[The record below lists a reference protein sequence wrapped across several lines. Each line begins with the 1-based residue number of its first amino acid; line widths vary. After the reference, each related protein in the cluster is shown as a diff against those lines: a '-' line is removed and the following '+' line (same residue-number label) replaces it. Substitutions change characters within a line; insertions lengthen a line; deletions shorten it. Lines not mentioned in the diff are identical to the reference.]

1 MSMTDKA
8 EAREDIIRTTVKAE
22 AGMRRLK
29 MDEQQVRDFIEGP
42 DSEQNSVCM
51 ADNGHC
57 YCHRQVGCVTI
68 WMEYHTEGNNLCVD
82 SIYHHRVMVQ
92 EV

>member
-1 MSMTDKA
+1 MNTENAVSSEISLKLSEKA
-8 EAREDIIRTTVKAE
+8 A
-22 AGMRRLK
+22 AGMERLK
-29 MDEQQVRDFIEGP
+29 MTEQQVRDFIEGQ

-68 WMEYHTEGNNLCVD
+68 WMEYHTEENKLCVD

-92 EV
+92 ED